1 MARKTKIATIQ
12 TTVDQYATQRQKSI
26 KLREA
31 MHKASQ
37 ATTEAGATLIA
48 HVKATTSGGKVA
60 FHAANGD
67 TLIVTPQYGGSVDT
81 VSPGQQELPQ
91 AAEPATA
98 GIAES
103 VAELLSK
110 GRVAEAQQLI
120 IDAESAKVNTDQTA
134 TKVALDMEG
143 IESRV
148 AAWMG
153 SKSDILDAMVYGISP
168 RLFVGHHGTGRR
180 AWKNFTDNRQ
190 TLPLIA
196 QETYK
201 SATLGPIKASAR
213 AKALFLVEREAI
225 SKAIKGGDYNTAGMQ
240 VSRARGEI
248 AKYISELEQEVNDLR
263 SKANSNA

>member
-1 MARKTKIATIQ
+1 MARKTTKTATIQ

-37 ATTEAGATLIA
+37 ATTEAGAALIA

-134 TKVALDMEG
+134 TKVAMDMESV
-143 IESRV
+143 ESRV

-168 RLFVGHHGTGRR
+168 RLFYHGAGRR
-180 AWKNFTDNRQ
+180 TWKNFTDNRQ

-225 SKAIKGGDYNTAGMQ
+225 SKAIKGGDYNAAGMQ

-263 SKANSNA
+263 SKTNAQA